1 MKQLGNLAIIC
12 AKRPEMLMQI
22 YNGTVCVHVGE
33 GPNRE
38 HLQAAWDDDAAI
50 NKMIHE
56 INHGKYAEKER
67 MNTNGTERKCA

>member
-1 MKQLGNLAIIC
+1 MKQIGNLAIVC

-38 HLQAAWDDDAAI
+38 HLDARWDDDTAI
-50 NKMIHE
+50 SKMIYE
-56 INHGKYAEKER
+56 INCGKYAEKER
-67 MNTNGTERKCA
+67 MNINGTERKCA